1 MPLLV
6 LKTHIKKVKMRNQKV
21 KTPYKIIKTHIKKV
35 KTPIEVFK
43 NTKYLILTVLCVNIE
58 Q

>member
-1 MPLLV
+1 MP
-6 LKTHIKKVKMRNQKV
+6 NQKV

-35 KTPIEVFK
+35 KTPIEAFK
-43 NTKYLILTVLCVNIE
+43 NSKYPILTVLCVNIE

>member
-1 MPLLV
+1 MPLVV
-6 LKTHIKKVKMRNQKV
+6 LKTHIQEVKRKYKKV
-21 KTPYKIIKTHIKKV
+21 KTPYKKIKTLIKKV

-43 NTKYLILTVLCVNIE
+43 NTKYLNLTVLCVNIE